1 MTTEHEAYFYRTLY
15 AVILISPNGG
25 QRMNTFAEEDKAR
38 EDASR
43 LIESIKN
50 SGAGGY
56 KVVLSFLDYSPR
68 KNRIMSENIIT
79 DDSEILYE
87 GNELE

>member
-1 MTTEHEAYFYRTLY
+1 MTVEHEAYFYRTLY

-38 EDASR
+38 KDASK

-50 SGAGGY
+50 SGASGY

>member
-1 MTTEHEAYFYRTLY
+1 MTTEHVAYLYRTLY